1 MEGTNLKCMWKMSIK
16 NLQKYKCDECGKH
29 FILNIGLKG
38 HITAVHEK
46 RFNCYQ
52 CGKNLA
58 RECNLKVL
66 TQIFHE
72 KDFEFNCDHC
82 GKNYIWK
89 DIFKLWITQNIGLKL
104 QITADHENKKI

>member
-1 MEGTNLKCMWKMSIK
+1 MTSCKWLALWEIQNSNVKFVKKKLLEGTNLKCMWKMSIK

-29 FILNIGLKG
+29 FILNIGLKR

-46 RFNCYQ
+46 RFNCDQ

-58 RECNLKVL
+58 REFNLKVL

-72 KDFEFNCDHC
+72 KDFEFNCEHWVQ
-82 GKNYIWK
+82 K
-89 DIFKLWITQNIGLKL
+89 F
-104 QITADHENKKI
+104 H

>member
-1 MEGTNLKCMWKMSIK
+1 MSIK
-16 NLQKYKCDECGKH
+16 DLQKYKCDECGKH

-46 RFNCYQ
+46 RFNCDQ

-58 RECNLKVL
+58 REFNLKVL

-72 KDFEFNCDHC
+72 KDFEFNCVHC
-82 GKNYIWK
+82 GENFTTAFINNQNHWIEITNYNFLPFSILLLGRR
-89 DIFKLWITQNIGLKL
+89 FYSR
-104 QITADHENKKI
+104 QI